1 MWART
6 YKWLD
11 IDLWC
16 RFALIYW
23 SKLCDGL
30 ALLPKKLKYPL
41 NLDISGVKGKFQFMA
56 PGAVKVV
63 GSYLLGTM
71 VKPHFNVDV
80 ALAIPVVSMYE
91 ECLIRWLGVCQGD

>member
-1 MWART
+1 
-6 YKWLD
+6 
-11 IDLWC
+11 
-16 RFALIYW
+16 
-23 SKLCDGL
+23 
-30 ALLPKKLKYPL
+30 
-41 NLDISGVKGKFQFMA
+41 MA